1 MGKFMHAARTQIQS
15 MNVDLGDVHG
25 TDTPGTLGL
34 NVPVAAQGVQGFPY
48 GRHLVRSLSASPRL
62 LRSMLRRSTDATC
75 SQLSKMLPGAAGP
88 DLTEEGYRRE
98 MCTTAAALVDQ
109 YCVGAPDDRGVS
121 SVQPWLMVRPSH
133 PAERSRVTPREEE
146 Q

>member
-1 MGKFMHAARTQIQS
+1 MHASRTKIEAN
-15 MNVDLGDVHG
+15 NVDLGDIHG

-48 GRHLVRSLSASPRL
+48 GHRHL
-62 LRSMLRRSTDATC
+62 
-75 SQLSKMLPGAAGP
+75 LSKPAPNHPVQL

-98 MCTTAAALVDQ
+98 ICTTAAALVDQ

-121 SVQPWLMVRPSH
+121 SVQPWLMVRFSWPQVTH
-133 PAERSRVTPREEE
+133 PL
-146 Q
+146 

>member
-1 MGKFMHAARTQIQS
+1 VGKFLHASRTKIEAT
-15 MNVDLGDVHG
+15 NVDLGDIHG

-48 GRHLVRSLSASPRL
+48 GHRHL
-62 LRSMLRRSTDATC
+62 
-75 SQLSKMLPGAAGP
+75 LSKHVAASALPQV

-98 MCTTAAALVDQ
+98 ICTTAAALVDQ

-121 SVQPWLMVRPSH
+121 SVQPWLMVR
-133 PAERSRVTPREEE
+133 A
-146 Q
+146 